1 MAHSLYPCLWFDGQ
15 AQAAAEW
22 YCTIFENAAILES
35 NPLAVS
41 FTLNGTRFMALNG
54 GPAFRFN
61 EAVSIVVPCDTQAE
75 IDHYWSR
82 LSEGGEQGQCGWL
95 KDKFGLSWQIV
106 PAILPEL
113 MRDPARAGRVTQVF
127 LQMKKFDINQ
137 LLQA

>member
-15 AQAAAEW
+15 AQAAAEC

-41 FTLNGTRFMALNG
+41 FTLNDTRFMALNG

-75 IDHYWSR
+75 IDHYWNR

-113 MRDPARAGRVTQVF
+113 MRDPARAGRVTQAF
-127 LQMKKFDINQ
+127 LQMKKFDIEQ